1 MTEEHPKGL
10 DTEKLLDLGPKATA
24 KAYQDILKKIQG
36 GEILTPAE
44 VKSFELLE
52 KKLRGKSEEKPEAT
66 SDSIVDSLE
75 KVALHFNK
83 SLRTVQR
90 WVYRKGMPA
99 LSGGRYD
106 LIQIRAW
113 LDKHQG
119 VRGPGRPGLQEQ
131 KQWNLPEESGKDF
144 WDKEG
149 KKYQALVRQLEYRTR
164 LGELVER
171 NEVEALFA
179 ARAMAFKV
187 SMLGFARALPALLTH
202 CANEREMEAVIN
214 RVAREHLENI
224 CRPLPE
230 KFGAQSGSE
239 DANQP
244 LDAVKPEVE
253 GQT

>member
-1 MTEEHPKGL
+1 MTEENPKGL

-44 VKSFELLE
+44 VRSFELLE
-52 KKLRGKSEEKPEAT
+52 KKLRGKPEEKPEAT

-75 KVALHFNK
+75 KVAGHFKK

-90 WVYRKGMPA
+90 WAYRKGMPS

-106 LIQIRAW
+106 LIQIRGW
-113 LDKHQG
+113 LDEQQG

-149 KKYQALVRQLEYRTR
+149 KKYQALVRQLEYRAR
-164 LGELVER
+164 LGDLVEWA
-171 NEVEALFA
+171 EVDAMWA
-179 ARAMAFKV
+179 SRARAFRQ
-187 SMLGFARALPALLTH
+187 SMLGFARMLPPLLIH
-202 CANEREMEAVIN
+202 CANEREMEEILD

-230 KFGAQSGSE
+230 KFKPSTEAALGE
-239 DANQP
+239 KNQN
-244 LDAVKPEVE
+244 DRS
-253 GQT
+253 

>member
-1 MTEEHPKGL
+1 MAEENPKGL
-10 DTEKLLDLGPKATA
+10 DIENLLDLGPKATA
-24 KAYQDILKKIQG
+24 KAYQDILLKIQA

-52 KKLRGKSEEKPEAT
+52 KKLKGKTEEKPETT

-75 KVALHFNK
+75 KVAAHFKK

-90 WVYRKGMPA
+90 WAYKHGMPS

-113 LDKHQG
+113 RDKQQG
-119 VRGPGRPGLQEQ
+119 VRGPGRPGEQEQ
-131 KQWNLPEESGKDF
+131 RQWNLPEESGKDF

-171 NEVEALFA
+171 AEVESLFA
-179 ARAMAFKV
+179 ARAMAFKI
-187 SMLGFARALPALLTH
+187 SMLGFARVLPPLLIYCT
-202 CANEREMEAVIN
+202 NEREIEAIIS

-230 KFGAQSGSE
+230 KFGAQAASE
-239 DANQP
+239 NLNNEVKDQP
-244 LDAVKPEVE
+244 
-253 GQT
+253 

>member
-1 MTEEHPKGL
+1 MTEAL
-10 DTEKLLDLGPKATA
+10 DTEKLLNLGPKATA

-36 GEILTPAE
+36 GEILTPSE
-44 VKSFELLE
+44 VRSFELLE
-52 KKLRGKSEEKPEAT
+52 KKLKGKTEERSETA

-75 KVALHFNK
+75 KVAAHFKK

-90 WVYRKGMPA
+90 WAYRKGMPS

-113 LDKHQG
+113 RDQQQG
-119 VRGPGRPGLQEQ
+119 VRGPGRPGEQELR
-131 KQWNLPEESGKDF
+131 QWNLPEESGKDF

-149 KKYQALVRQLEYRTR
+149 KKYQALVRQLEYRNR

-171 NEVEALFA
+171 AEVEALFA

-187 SMLGFARALPALLTH
+187 SMLGFARVLPALLTH
-202 CANEREMEAVIN
+202 CANEREMETVIN
-214 RVAREHLENI
+214 QVAREHLENI

-230 KFGAQSGSE
+230 KFGAQAANE
-239 DANQP
+239 DANN
-244 LDAVKPEVE
+244 LLEAVKPEVKD
-253 GQT
+253 QP

>member
-1 MTEEHPKGL
+1 MTEAL

-52 KKLRGKSEEKPEAT
+52 KKLRGKPEERPEAT

-75 KVALHFNK
+75 KVAAHFKK

-90 WVYRKGMPA
+90 WAYRKGMPA

-106 LIQIRAW
+106 LIQIRTW
-113 LDKHQG
+113 RDKQQG
-119 VRGPGRPGLQEQ
+119 GRGPGRPGEQEQ
-131 KQWNLPEESGKDF
+131 RQWNLPEESGKDF

-149 KKYQALVRQLEYRTR
+149 KKYQALVRQLEYRGR
-164 LGELVER
+164 LGEIVER
-171 NEVEALFA
+171 AEVEALFA

-187 SMLGFARALPALLTH
+187 SMLSFARVLPPLLIYCTD
-202 CANEREMEAVIN
+202 EREIESIIS

-230 KFGAQSGSE
+230 KFGTQAASE
-239 DANQP
+239 DPNMPQDVIKP
-244 LDAVKPEVE
+244 L
-253 GQT
+253 

>member
-1 MTEEHPKGL
+1 MTEGL
-10 DTEKLLDLGPKATA
+10 NTERLLDLGPKATA

-44 VKSFELLE
+44 VRSFELLE
-52 KKLRGKSEEKPEAT
+52 KKLRGKPEERPEA
-66 SDSIVDSLE
+66 SNDSIVDSLE
-75 KVALHFNK
+75 KVAAHFKK

-90 WVYRKGMPA
+90 WAYRKGMPS

-106 LIQIRAW
+106 LIQIRRW
-113 LDKHQG
+113 LDEQQG
-119 VRGPGRPGLQEQ
+119 VRGPGRPGEQEL

-171 NEVEALFA
+171 GEVEALFA
-179 ARAMAFKV
+179 ARAMAFKT
-187 SMLGFARALPALLTH
+187 SMLGFARVLPPLLMT
-202 CANEREMEAVIN
+202 CANEREMEAVID
-214 RVAREHLENI
+214 RLAREHLENI

-230 KFGAQSGSE
+230 KFGAQAASE
-239 DANQP
+239 DADRPNLQ
-244 LDAVKPEVE
+244 EVND
-253 GQT
+253 QL

>member
-1 MTEEHPKGL
+1 MTEGL
-10 DTEKLLDLGPKATA
+10 DTEKLLNLGPKATA

-36 GEILTPAE
+36 GEILTPGE

-52 KKLRGKSEEKPEAT
+52 KKLRGKPEEKPEAT

-75 KVALHFNK
+75 KVAGHFKK

-90 WVYRKGMPA
+90 WAYKQGMPS

-113 LDKHQG
+113 RDRQQG
-119 VRGPGRPGLQEQ
+119 VRGPGRPGEQEQ
-131 KQWNLPEESGKDF
+131 RQWNLPEESGKDF

-149 KKYQALVRQLEYRTR
+149 KKYQALVRQLEYRAR

-171 NEVEALFA
+171 GEVEALFA

-187 SMLGFARALPALLTH
+187 SMLGFARLLPPLLIYCT
-202 CANEREMEAVIN
+202 NEREIEAVIS

-230 KFGAQSGSE
+230 KFGTQAASE
-239 DANQP
+239 DPILPQDVIKP
-244 LDAVKPEVE
+244 L
-253 GQT
+253 

>member
-1 MTEEHPKGL
+1 MAEENPTGL
-10 DTEKLLDLGPKATA
+10 DTEKLLNLGPKATA

-36 GEILTPAE
+36 GEILTPSE

-52 KKLRGKSEEKPEAT
+52 KKLKGKPEERPEAT

-75 KVALHFNK
+75 KVAAHFKK

-90 WVYRKGMPA
+90 WAYRKGMPA

-113 LDKHQG
+113 RDKHQG
-119 VRGPGRPGLQEQ
+119 VRGPGRPGEQEQ
-131 KQWNLPEESGKDF
+131 RQWNLPEESGKDF
-144 WDKEG
+144 WDKEA
-149 KKYQALVRQLEYRTR
+149 KKYQALVRQLEYRNR

-171 NEVEALFA
+171 VEVEALFA

-187 SMLGFARALPALLTH
+187 SMLGFARILPPLLIYCT
-202 CANEREMEAVIN
+202 NEREIEAIIS

-230 KFGAQSGSE
+230 KFGAQTASE
-239 DANQP
+239 NLNNEVNQ
-244 LDAVKPEVE
+244 
-253 GQT
+253 Q